1 MEVLGIEEIVE
12 ATQGRLINPRVDL
25 KVFDVSIDSREI
37 NTGDM
42 FIAIQGESFDG
53 HDFIQKAIEKGAALI
68 ITQRPLE
75 RCNIS
80 YILVKDTLKALQ
92 DIARY
97 YRNKFRIPFIAVTG
111 SSGKTTTKDMIA
123 SVLSQKFKVLK
134 TEGNFNNAIGLPLT
148 LLKLQYS
155 HEIAVLEM
163 GMSSLGEISLLSD
176 IVRQDVGVISNV
188 GIAHI
193 EKLGSRE
200 NILKAKLELF
210 LYFDKNSTAVIN
222 GDNDMLCGFHS
233 DKYRVIKYGLKEGN
247 DIYAYAIEEKGEE
260 GIDFSI
266 NLEGVQSDFTVA
278 LPGMHNVYNA
288 LSAITV
294 ARLFGMEAEDIR
306 RGLKSFKPSKMRMD
320 IINLDNGVK
329 LISDVYNANP
339 ESMRAAIDVLKVL
352 KSEGRKICIL
362 GDMLELGI
370 LSSQEHFKIGMYAAS
385 QGADIIIA
393 VGNFS
398 NDVIKG
404 GAQWGT
410 DRNSMHAFPSIEE
423 AAESLPGIIKPGDAV
438 LVKGSR
444 GMKMEY
450 IVDYLRERG

>member
-1 MEVLGIEEIVE
+1 MEVLDIEEIVE
-12 ATQGRLINPRVDL
+12 AAQGRFMNPRVDL
-25 KVFDVSIDSREI
+25 MVSGVSIDSREI
-37 NTGDM
+37 NIGDM
-42 FIAIQGESFDG
+42 FLAIQGESFDG
-53 HDFIQKAIEKGAALI
+53 HDFIEKAIDKGAALV
-68 ITQRPLE
+68 ITQRTLE
-75 RCNIS
+75 KCNIP
-80 YILVKDTLKALQ
+80 YVLVKDTLKALQ

-97 YRNKFRIPFIAVTG
+97 YRNKFQIPFVAVTG
-111 SSGKTTTKDMIA
+111 SSGKTTTKDMIS

-148 LLKLQYS
+148 LFKLQYD

-200 NILKAKLELF
+200 NILQAKLELF
-210 LYFDKNSTAVIN
+210 SYFDKDSTAVIN
-222 GDNDMLCGFHS
+222 GDNDMLVGFHS
-233 DKYRVIKYGLKEGN
+233 DKYRVIKYGLKENN
-247 DIYAYAIEEKGEE
+247 DIFAYSIEEKGDE
-260 GIDFSI
+260 GIDFSVD
-266 NLEGVQSDFTVA
+266 LEGVQSDFTVA

-294 ARLFGMEAEDIR
+294 ARLFDMEAEDIR

-320 IINLDNGVK
+320 IINLASGVK

-352 KSEGRKICIL
+352 KSDGRKICIL
-362 GDMLELGI
+362 GDMLELGTI
-370 LSSQEHFKIGMYAAS
+370 SSQEHFKIGMYAAS
-385 QGADIIIA
+385 QGADILIA

-398 NDVIKG
+398 NDVLRG
-404 GAQWGT
+404 GAQSGI
-410 DRNSMHAFPSIEE
+410 DRNSMYAFSSTEV
-423 AAESLPGIIKPGDAV
+423 AAESLKGIIKSGDAV